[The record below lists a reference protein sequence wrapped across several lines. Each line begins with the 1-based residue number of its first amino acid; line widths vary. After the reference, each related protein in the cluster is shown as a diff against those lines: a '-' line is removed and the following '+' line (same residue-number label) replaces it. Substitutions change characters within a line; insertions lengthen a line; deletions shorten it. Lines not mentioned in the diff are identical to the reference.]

1 MESVLRWSGNVKVPS
16 IEMIQF
22 FGERPG
28 LRCVNTTALS
38 GGGIAEPAAPQE
50 GVDLVAGD
58 RPVVVEIGDDIAHE
72 TFREA
77 DGALSVAEVIKQY
90 REGQLLRALPFVG
103 PFETIFGEALDL
115 IVLVELL
122 AVDGDHEAID
132 RALSL
137 VRLHVTPT
145 RLHA

>member
-1 MESVLRWSGNVKVPS
+1 MTRYAQESRHLY
-16 IEMIQF
+16 
-22 FGERPG
+22 
-28 LRCVNTTALS
+28 LA

-72 TFREA
+72 AYREA
-77 DGALSVAEVIKQY
+77 DGVLSVAEVIKQY

-145 RLHA
+145 PLPA